1 MKNKFR
7 IVALLL
13 VACMAFMF
21 AGCDLFSKNSS
32 AYYNQIVI
40 SVNYGDGSKIE
51 INRRDFLTAYNN
63 YGQNLISQYGYT
75 EEKAQEATVDALVN
89 RKILLKEAKKVAKTA
104 EGSSVELTDLD
115 KKDLRYQ
122 TYESLLSNARD
133 YEDDIRDS
141 WGETKEEEMKK
152 DTSSDTT
159 VYTPYEKK
167 ARPVYDKETKQ
178 YRIEL
183 IKDDTTKRP
192 SKIFNSLDEIYTA
205 FVNETKNNSE
215 DKYAR
220 EEYRRYVASLQASQ
234 KVLQTNYTEEELVK
248 NEIKRIYENLED
260 NEYITKYQDYKQENG
275 GYSTIT
281 VAQVLDKYKSMIS
294 VSKFKYENDLDSF
307 NSDMLEKREN
317 VNYFVN
323 DDYFYV
329 AHILIKFSDEQQAEY
344 DSLEN
349 LSNKGQGDII
359 SAEQYEQQKSA
370 LYSNIKASVRDAE
383 TGEITATDTVLAKDV
398 LKEVQVAL
406 SNATTKETKDEAFRK
421 LMYKY
426 NEDGGIMNAT
436 YPYVIGENDSKMVE
450 NFTDASRELNDAG
463 TYGAISGLVES
474 EYGLHIIYYMGKC
487 ENPYT
492 IPVDNKIDLRDTY
505 IKDEGTAQEQPY
517 SDVLMLDEYKLN
529 NLNNKTLFDLIFE
542 GLSNDNYSQ
551 FESMNLNTMKETYQI
566 QVTVVKNLI

>member
-21 AGCDLFSKNSS
+21 AGCDLFSKNS
-32 AYYNQIVI
+32 ATYYNQIVI
-40 SVNYGDGSKIE
+40 TVNYGDKSKIE
-51 INRRDFLTAYNN
+51 ISRKDFLTAYNN

-75 EEKAQEATVDALVN
+75 EEKAREATVDALVN
-89 RKILLKEAKKVAKTA
+89 RKILLKEAKNVAKTA
-104 EGSSVELTDLD
+104 EGASVELTDLD

-133 YEDDIRDS
+133 YEDTIRDA
-141 WGETKEEEMKK
+141 WGEQKEDEMKK
-152 DTSSDTT
+152 DTSTDTI

-192 SKIFNSLDEIYTA
+192 SIIFNNLNEIYTA
-205 FVNETKNNSE
+205 FINETKNNKE

-234 KVLQTNYTEEELVK
+234 KVLNTNYTEEELVK
-248 NEIKRIYENLED
+248 NEISRIYENLED

-294 VSKFKYENDLDSF
+294 ISKFKYENDLDSF

-359 SAEQYEQQKSA
+359 SAEKYKEQKSA
-370 LYSNIKASVRDAE
+370 LYSNIKASVRDSE
-383 TGEITATDTVLAKDV
+383 TGEITETDTILAKDV

-406 SNATTKETKDEAFRK
+406 SNATTKEAKDEAFRK

-450 NFTDASRELNDAG
+450 NFTQASRELNNAG
-463 TYGAISGLVES
+463 NYGAISGLVES

-492 IPVDNKIDLRDTY
+492 IPVDNNIDLRDTY
-505 IKDEGTAQEQPY
+505 TKDEGTSSEQPY

-529 NLNNKTLFDLIFE
+529 NLNKKTLFDLIFE

-551 FESMNLNTMKETYQI
+551 FESMNLNTMKKNYQI
-566 QVTVVKNLI
+566 TITVAKNLI

>member
-13 VACMAFMF
+13 VACVAFMF

-32 AYYNQIVI
+32 AYYNQVVI
-40 SVNYGDGSKIE
+40 SVAYGDGSKIE
-51 INRRDFLTAYNN
+51 INRKDFLTAYNN
-63 YGQNLISQYGYT
+63 YGQNLISQYNYT
-75 EEKAQEATVDALVN
+75 EEKAKNATVDALVN
-89 RKILLKEAKKVAKTA
+89 RKILLKEAKSVAKTA

-133 YEDDIRDS
+133 YKDDIRNA
-141 WGETKEEEMKK
+141 WGETKEDEMKK

-329 AHILIKFSDEQQAEY
+329 AHILIKFSDEQQKEY

-359 SAEQYEQQKSA
+359 SAEQYEKQKDA
-370 LYSNIKASVRDAE
+370 LYSSIKASVRDAE

-406 SNATTKETKDEAFRK
+406 SNATTKEAKDEAFRK

-426 NEDGGIMNAT
+426 NEDGGIMNAK

-450 NFTDASRELNDAG
+450 NFTKASRKLNDNG
-463 TYGAISGLVES
+463 EYGAISGLVES
-474 EYGLHIIYYMGKC
+474 EYGLHIVYYMGKC

-505 IKDEGTAQEQPY
+505 IKDEGTAQEKPY

-542 GLSNDNYSQ
+542 NLSNDNYSQ
-551 FESMNLNTMKETYQI
+551 FESMNLNTMKKTYQI
-566 QVTVVKNLI
+566 KVTVVKNLI

>member
-1 MKNKFR
+1 MKNKFK

-21 AGCDLFSKNSS
+21 AGCDLFSKNSA

-40 SVNYGDGSKIE
+40 NVNYGDGSKIE

-63 YGQNLISQYGYT
+63 YGKNLISQYNYT
-75 EEKAQEATVDALVN
+75 EEKAQQATVDALVN
-89 RKILLKEAKKVAKTA
+89 RKILLKEAKDTAKTPVGDA
-104 EGSSVELTDLD
+104 IELTDLD

-133 YEDDIRDS
+133 YEDDIRAA
-141 WGETKEEEMKK
+141 WNEPKEDEMKK
-152 DTSSDTT
+152 DTSGETT

-167 ARPVYDKETKQ
+167 ARPVYDKETGK

-183 IKDDTTKRP
+183 IKDDETKNP
-192 SKIFNSLDEIYTA
+192 SKIFNNLNEIYTA
-205 FVNETKNNSE
+205 FVNETKNNTE

-234 KVLQTNYTEEELVK
+234 KVLKTEYTEEELVK

-294 VSKFKYENDLDSF
+294 ISKFKYENDLDSF

-329 AHILIKFSDEQQAEY
+329 AHILIKFSDEQQKEY
-344 DSLEN
+344 NSLEN
-349 LSNKGQGDII
+349 LSNKGQGDVI
-359 SAEQYEQQKSA
+359 SAEQYEKQKAA

-383 TGEITATDTVLAKDV
+383 TGEITATDTILAKDV

-406 SNATTKETKDEAFRK
+406 SNATTKEAKDEAFKK

-450 NFTDASRELNDAG
+450 NFTKASRKLNDNG
-463 TYGAISGLVES
+463 EYGAISGLVES
-474 EYGLHIIYYMGKC
+474 EYGLHIVYYMGKC

-492 IPVDNKIDLRDTY
+492 IPVDNTINFRDTY
-505 IKDEGTAQEQPY
+505 IKDEGTSTEQVY
-517 SDVLMLDEYKLN
+517 SDVLMLDEVKLN
-529 NLNNKTLFDLIFE
+529 NLNNKTLFDLIYE
-542 GLSNDNYSQ
+542 GLANDNYSQ
-551 FESMNLNTMKETYQI
+551 FESMNLNTMKENYQI
-566 QVTVVKNLI
+566 EVKVVKNLI